1 METHTE
7 APTFSTETD
16 KDYPSLAGLTKREY
30 FAAMAMQGLLANH
43 QLVIKHDHADT
54 TGEGYDFYEDIAEKA
69 IIHAVCL
76 IAELN
81 DPT

>member
-7 APTFSTETD
+7 APTFSTET
-16 KDYPSLAGLTKREY
+16 Y

-43 QLVIKHDHADT
+43 QLVIKHDHADM

-69 IIHAVCL
+69 TIHAVCL

-81 DPT
+81 K